1 MLKAAVKGQN
11 SAENRFLHL
20 YKMVQE
26 REGFLNADAKI
37 VQYSAILR
45 FFMKFLQQ
53 NETYTP
59 TVSSVLFWTYVKLG
73 DIYYDGGLQNQD
85 NTRYFLA
92 AEYYNQALSYAQ
104 TAEEKNRVLLALKD
118 VYYYINDEEA
128 LIKVEETWAE
138 NHNKE
143 GKFAAYM
150 LLAENAELPMVKAK
164 FLEKALDE
172 VMGQDGNFYAKYQ
185 DTLNICSQL
194 SAIYELQGEREKAIR
209 IKKLRESTLKL
220 LN

>member
-1 MLKAAVKGQN
+1 MLKTAVTSEN

-26 REGFLNADAKI
+26 RENFLNTDAKV

-53 NETYTP
+53 NETYTSN
-59 TVSSVLFWTYVKLG
+59 VSSVLFWTYVKLG
-73 DIYYDGGLQNQD
+73 DIYYDDGLQNQD

-92 AEYYNQALSYAQ
+92 VEYYNQALSYAR
-104 TAEEKNRVLLALKD
+104 TPEDKSRVLLALKD
-118 VYYYINDEEA
+118 IYYYVNDEDA
-128 LIKVEETWAE
+128 LIRVEETWAE

-143 GKFAAYM
+143 EKFAAYM
-150 LLAENAELPMVKAK
+150 LLAGNAESPLVKAR

-172 VMGQDGNFYAKYQ
+172 VMGQDENFYAKYQ

-194 SAIYELQGEREKAIR
+194 LAIYELQGEKEKAIR
-209 IKKLRESTLKL
+209 IKKLRENTLKL

>member
-1 MLKAAVKGQN
+1 MLKTAVTSET

-26 REGFLNADAKI
+26 REVFLNDDAKI
-37 VQYSAILR
+37 MQYSAILR

-59 TVSSVLFWTYVKLG
+59 NVSSVLFWTYVKLG
-73 DIYYDGGLQNQD
+73 NIYYEGGLQNQD

-92 AEYYNQALSYAQ
+92 AEYYNQALGYAR
-104 TAEEKNRVLLALKD
+104 TKEEKNRVLLALKD
-118 VYYYINDEEA
+118 VYYYVDDKNA

-143 GKFAAYM
+143 GRFAAYM
-150 LLAENAELPMVKAK
+150 LLAENAELPLVKAK

-172 VMGQDGNFYAKYQ
+172 VMAQDENFYAKYQ
-185 DTLNICSQL
+185 DTLDICSQL
-194 SAIYELQGEREKAIR
+194 SAIYELQGEKEKAIR

>member
-1 MLKAAVKGQN
+1 MLKTAVTGKHN
-11 SAENRFLHL
+11 AENRFLHL

-26 REGFLNADAKI
+26 RESFLSDDAKI
-37 VQYSAILR
+37 MQYSAILR

-53 NETYTP
+53 NDIHTP
-59 TVSSVLFWTYVKLG
+59 SVNSVLFWTYVKLG
-73 DIYYDGGLQNQD
+73 DIYYEGGLQNQD

-92 AEYYNQALSYAQ
+92 AEYYNQALGYAR
-104 TAEEKNRVLLALKD
+104 TPEEKSRVLLALKD
-118 VYYYINDEEA
+118 VYYYVNDENA
-128 LIKVEETWAE
+128 LVKVEETWAE
-138 NHNKE
+138 NHSKE

-150 LLAENAELPMVKAK
+150 LLAENAEQPLMKAN

-172 VMGQDGNFYAKYQ
+172 VMGQNENFYAKYQ

-194 SAIYELQGEREKAIR
+194 SAIYELQGERKKAAR